1 MVNRSFSDLS
11 LFNCFDIS
19 MKLVGNSTYNNKDF
33 CHHFSKPVHLSA
45 QGFCMNQEGGCHVPG
60 LNVSPFP
67 LGSLNLPTTSLEES
81 CCFHANQG
89 ALRFFSK
96 IFCPGVNTA
105 VPWPCNELNQGLYK
119 WIKGLPDLACRLQGS
134 YLLHQIITRLS

>member
-1 MVNRSFSDLS
+1 
-11 LFNCFDIS
+11 
-19 MKLVGNSTYNNKDF
+19 MKLVGNSTYNTKDF

-67 LGSLNLPTTSLEES
+67 LGSLNLPITSLEES
-81 CCFHANQG
+81 CSFHPNQG

-96 IFCPGVNTA
+96 IFAQVCILLCHDHA
-105 VPWPCNELNQGLYK
+105 MSL
-119 WIKGLPDLACRLQGS
+119 IKDF
-134 YLLHQIITRLS
+134 TRE